1 MGQNKEYQVSLTKQA
16 SKLFKK
22 LKDRREKEILLT
34 RLEKLKYNP
43 AQQGKALVKE
53 LSGYRSIRAVGQRYR
68 IVYQIQEERVLVL
81 VIAIG
86 RRKEG
91 DKNDIYTVTKKILET
106 LELQNED

>member
-1 MGQNKEYQVSLTKQA
+1 MTENKEYQVSLTKQA

-22 LKDRREKEILLT
+22 IKDRREQKLLLAK
-34 RLEKLKYNP
+34 LENLKNNP

-53 LSGYRSIRAVGQRYR
+53 LSGYRTIRAVGQRYR
-68 IVYQIQEERVLVL
+68 IIYQIKEEKVLVL

-91 DKNDIYTVTKKILET
+91 DKKDIYTVTKKL
-106 LELQNED
+106 LDNLDDN

>member
-1 MGQNKEYQVSLTKQA
+1 MTKNKEYQVNLTKQA

-22 LKDRREKEILLT
+22 IKDHREQEILLA
-34 RLEKLKYNP
+34 RLEKLKNNP

-53 LSGYRSIRAVGQRYR
+53 LSGYRSVRAVGQRYR
-68 IVYQIQEERVLVL
+68 IVYQIKEEKVLVL

-91 DKNDIYTVTKKILET
+91 DKNDIYLITKKILDN
-106 LELQNED
+106 LDDD